1 MIITV
6 IVGFGFM
13 TTFSNRLYV
22 GCFVKVSNFG
32 VIIHNKIEKGDWR
45 FVLRVEITTIIEP
58 IDPCFINLKIVY
70 IH

>member
-1 MIITV
+1 MIITL

-22 GCFVKVSNFG
+22 GCFVKVSIFG
-32 VIIHNKIEKGDWR
+32 VITHNKIEKGDWR

-58 IDPCFINLKIVY
+58 IDPFFINLKIVY